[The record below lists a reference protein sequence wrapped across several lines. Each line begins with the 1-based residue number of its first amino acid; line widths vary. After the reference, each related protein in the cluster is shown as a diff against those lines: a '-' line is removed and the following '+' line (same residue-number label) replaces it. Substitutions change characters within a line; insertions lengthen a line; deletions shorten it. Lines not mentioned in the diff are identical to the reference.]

1 MGVVHHA
8 SRNHSGYKAT
18 TGLHSRDRLAKGPMI
33 NIPLRVRF
41 WLVLLS
47 AAAAIAV
54 GLGLST
60 TQSLSR
66 EDWSVAMALFVVIT
80 VIERLDVSI
89 PISTGT
95 LRVSVGASLALAAA
109 MHMGVGIGCL
119 IVLTGHLI
127 DSILARR
134 DPLKSLTNIAT
145 FVSATAVGGTVY
157 WGLADTAIS
166 PVGSLS
172 NLAGAL
178 VASFAFVIVS
188 TSSMALIVA
197 PIIGMPMQTLWQS
210 TIRLSAV
217 EAVTLPAVG
226 GLVALAAQESAA
238 AVLLLAFPLLGP
250 QVAYRTLVR
259 AQRSVRDTLESL
271 ADAVEQR
278 DPYTSNHSIRV
289 TNTVRLILQEM
300 TNIPYELTETILAA
314 ARVHDIGKVGTRDVT
329 LYKPGPLTTE
339 ERREMQRHAEVGSVI
354 VARTDEY
361 RLTAAII
368 RHHHEHWSGGG
379 YPDRLAGHEIPL
391 GSRVIAVA
399 DTFDAMT
406 SDRPYRTALSRA
418 IAIEE
423 IQRGSGTQFD
433 PTVVNAF
440 LRAMGAAPGS
450 PATAPQPQ
458 KALA

>member
-1 MGVVHHA
+1 
-8 SRNHSGYKAT
+8 
-18 TGLHSRDRLAKGPMI
+18 MI
-33 NIPLRVRF
+33 NIPLRVRV
-41 WLVLLS
+41 WLVLFS
-47 AAAAIAV
+47 GAAAIAI

-60 TQSLSR
+60 TRVLSI
-66 EDWSVAMALFVVIT
+66 EEWSVALALLVVIT
-80 VIERLDVSI
+80 AIERLDVSI

-95 LRVSVGASLALAAA
+95 LRVSVGAPMALAAA
-109 MHMGVGIGCL
+109 MHLGIGVGCL
-119 IVLTGHLI
+119 IVLIGHLT
-127 DSILARR
+127 DSVFAHR

-145 FVSATAVGGTVY
+145 FVSATAIGGTIY
-157 WGLADTAIS
+157 WELANTAIS
-166 PVGSLS
+166 PVSSLT
-172 NLAGAL
+172 NLAVAL
-178 VASFAFVIVS
+178 ISSFAYVAASTVS
-188 TSSMALIVA
+188 MSLIVA
-197 PIIGMPMQTLWQS
+197 PIIGMPMYTLWQS
-210 TIRLSAV
+210 TLRLSAV
-217 EAVTLPAVG
+217 EALTLPAVG
-226 GLVALAAQESAA
+226 GLVALAAEESAA

-289 TNTVRLILQEM
+289 TNTVRLILQEL
-300 TNIPYELTETILAA
+300 TDVPYELTETILAA
-314 ARVHDIGKVGTRDVT
+314 ARVHDIGKVGTRDLT

-339 ERREMQRHAEVGSVI
+339 EKREMQRHAEVGSVI

-361 RLTAAII
+361 RLTAQII
-368 RHHHEHWSGGG
+368 RHHHEHWNGSG

-406 SDRPYRTALSRA
+406 TDRPYRTGLSRT

-423 IQRGSGTQFD
+423 IRRGSGIQFD

-440 LRAMGAAPGS
+440 LRAMGATSRVA
-450 PATAPQPQ
+450 ATNPQAQPVT
-458 KALA
+458 A

>member
-1 MGVVHHA
+1 MDAAH
-8 SRNHSGYKAT
+8 NHSGHEVAPASLP
-18 TGLHSRDRLAKGPMI
+18 GSLGEGSMI
-33 NIPLRVRF
+33 IVPLRVRF

-54 GLGLST
+54 GTGLST
-60 TQSLSR
+60 TPTLSF
-66 EDWSVAMALFVVIT
+66 EDWSVAMALLVVIT

-89 PISTGT
+89 PISNST
-95 LRVSVGASLALAAA
+95 LRVSVGAPLALAAA
-109 MHMGVGIGCL
+109 MHMGVGVGCL
-119 IVLTGHLI
+119 IVLTGHLT
-127 DSILARR
+127 DSFLAHR
-134 DPLKSLTNIAT
+134 DPLKSLTNVAT

-157 WGLADTAIS
+157 WALADTALS

-172 NLAGAL
+172 NLAAAL
-178 VASFAFVIVS
+178 VSSIAFVVVS
-188 TSSMALIVA
+188 TASMALIVA
-197 PIIGMPMQTLWQS
+197 PIIGMPMQSLWQS
-210 TIRLSAV
+210 TLRLSAV

-250 QVAYRTLVR
+250 QVAYRTLAR

-271 ADAVEQR
+271 SDAVEQR

-289 TNTVRLILQEM
+289 TQTVRLILQELSDV
-300 TNIPYELTETILAA
+300 PYELTETIVAA
-314 ARVHDIGKVGTRDVT
+314 ARVHDIGKVGVRDLT

-339 ERREMQRHAEVGSVI
+339 ERRDVERHAEVGSVI

-368 RHHHEHWSGGG
+368 RHHHESWNGAG
-379 YPDRLAGHEIPL
+379 YPDRLAGHEIPF

-406 SDRPYRTALSRA
+406 TDRPYRKGLSRDV
-418 IAIEE
+418 AIEE
-423 IQRGSGTQFD
+423 IRRGSGTQFD

-440 LRAMGAAPGS
+440 LRAMGVADASAPTAVHS
-450 PATAPQPQ
+450 PAVLT
-458 KALA
+458 